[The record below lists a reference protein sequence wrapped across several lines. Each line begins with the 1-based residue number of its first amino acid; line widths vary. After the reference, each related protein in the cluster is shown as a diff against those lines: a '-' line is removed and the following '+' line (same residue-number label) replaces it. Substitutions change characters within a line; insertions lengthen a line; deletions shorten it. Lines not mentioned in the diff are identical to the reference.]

1 MSSSQP
7 KPAWLTDELAD
18 VDEWIDWQDES
29 HSLDPDQSGSELSFT
44 QPLGSVLVRNSDLA
58 SSPATSATDD
68 SRGTFIVRE
77 DLPTVP
83 LLPKTPGRN
92 NKPAVK
98 DFFSPLAL
106 EKMFE
111 PPSPPHQ
118 LPSLPSASRPTAAP
132 PVPSR
137 LSQVHVPPSEPS
149 LLDQLDDR
157 PTSAVTLPSQDHDPL
172 KVQAP
177 QSQFTFTAPRPS
189 PFNPAGPIPDAQ
201 STPGPANPTPHLN
214 PPPTDPRLRLFQF
227 QYDTFT
233 RDHLSAMVDS
243 IAVNTPSGDGGP
255 TTHSSQRTTPSVLSP
270 VEESSF
276 SRLRS
281 AKRLKLSPAS
291 DFSGEKGDGDAIIMR
306 PLSRRDY
313 VGESRNLMDQIRQA
327 RDFSTVSTVATARS
341 PAAEP
346 VQGLDHLVKEPQP
359 LQAPSFLTVPESGPS
374 KDPSPNGT
382 TSSKR
387 SGYSSLG
394 YRQQAASL
402 MAQIRNDMK
411 GSKRMFSG
419 DTEASHLR
427 NDDVTEASSIVSA
440 DLTVPSLRSRN
451 GDSTAY
457 ARLRRPSEVL
467 SQSRR
472 PSMGVSS
479 RVSSVSWGKQRAGS
493 SPRPSPRKPS
503 VVRPTH
509 SAHPSSDLTREIS
522 EEFTRMSVSET
533 SRMLSQ
539 FPVPPVPGSLPPPVR
554 LVTASTSTAPGSP
567 VRPSPG
573 HLAPPNVPAYP
584 SSSLRAGRNADLTR
598 FVSSSTASGTTL
610 TTGSA
615 DSFVKHAG
623 PKQMVQITPNDV
635 GALLAD
641 RVGKMVFDRV
651 MMRWVKATALA
662 TSGIPEA
669 EACAAVGSAGAALT
683 VEIGVVRNVEE
694 DQDNES
700 EDPFRDI
707 EIDEGDSMPLEKS
720 RIEEVLEEDIEDEE
734 EAELTSF
741 STDGPSHDF
750 AQDVPI
756 DDTEEDV
763 DISYTESD
771 ISHDREEGTRSTI
784 PTATLD
790 LQLDKSGIGIGIGI
804 DEESTVE
811 PAFADTPPRFIAATP
826 CFAPSATPELPSRIN
841 GGPDVVAN
849 TPAPR
854 SVLKSASAT
863 PMSALKDPNRAHMRT
878 PANKSGHRRSVS
890 FSDGKR
896 EGPIVGIGRN
906 APTPEGS
913 AIGEEDSP
921 LASSSRNEDKHN
933 AALVPSARS
942 KRIAEMLGDLEST
955 DLEEDSPSKVSTS
968 SRPIADELYPLQQ
981 RRSSAGPRAPSDGH
995 TSRHVFTASRS
1006 TPNLSRAGGNATFL
1020 TECSFG
1026 VAHDRLVQVITDVQP
1041 FEPYWEELT
1050 SIDLSNRN
1058 LDSTARLKEFLPRLD
1073 SLSL

>member
-18 VDEWIDWQDES
+18 VEEWIDWQDEDQ
-29 HSLDPDQSGSELSFT
+29 SLGPDQSGSELSFT
-44 QPLGSVLVRNSDLA
+44 QPLGSVLVRNSDLG
-58 SSPATSATDD
+58 SSPVTSATDE
-68 SRGTFIVRE
+68 SGGTFIVRE
-77 DLPTVP
+77 ELPALP

-92 NKPAVK
+92 KKPAVK

-118 LPSLPSASRPTAAP
+118 HASLSSASRATAAP

-149 LLDQLDDR
+149 ALEEEDDR
-157 PTSAVTLPSQDHDPL
+157 PTSAVTFPSEDHDAL
-172 KVQAP
+172 RAKGP
-177 QSQFTFTAPRPS
+177 QGQFTFTVPRPS
-189 PFNPAGPIPDAQ
+189 PFNPAGPTPDAQ
-201 STPGPANPTPHLN
+201 STPGPGNASRHLN

-291 DFSGEKGDGDAIIMR
+291 DFSGEKGDGAAIIMR

-341 PAAEP
+341 PP
-346 VQGLDHLVKEPQP
+346 VESVQALDHLVKEPP
-359 LQAPSFLTVPESGPS
+359 LREPSFLAVPERGPS

-411 GSKRMFSG
+411 GSKRLFSG

-451 GDSTAY
+451 GDSNAN

-472 PSMGVSS
+472 PSVAASS
-479 RVSSVSWGKQRAGS
+479 RVSNVSRGKQHASS
-493 SPRPSPRKPS
+493 SPRLSPRKLS
-503 VVRPTH
+503 TMRPTH
-509 SAHPSSDLTREIS
+509 SASPSEDLTREVS
-522 EEFTRMSVSET
+522 EELTRMSISET

-539 FPVPPVPGSLPPPVR
+539 FPVPPAPRSLPPPVR
-554 LVTASTSTAPGSP
+554 LVIASTSTAPGSP
-567 VRPSPG
+567 ARPSPG
-573 HLAPPNVPAYP
+573 HLAPPTVPAYP
-584 SSSLRAGRNADLTR
+584 SSSLRAGRNDDLTR

-623 PKQMVQITPNDV
+623 PKQMVQITPSDV

-662 TSGIPEA
+662 TGEIPEA
-669 EACAAVGSAGAALT
+669 EACAAMGSVSAGLA
-683 VEIGVVRNVEE
+683 VGMGVVRNAEE

-707 EIDEGDSMPLEKS
+707 ESLREEESDEHLEDGDGRDHTVDKGDLEKS
-720 RIEEVLEEDIEDEE
+720 RIEEVLDEEIEDEE

-756 DDTEEDV
+756 DDAEEDV
-763 DISYTESD
+763 DMSYTESD
-771 ISHDREEGTRSTI
+771 VSHDQEEGTGSTI

-790 LQLDKSGIGIGIGI
+790 LQLDRPGVGIGIGI
-804 DEESTVE
+804 DDESTAE
-811 PAFADTPPRFIAATP
+811 PAFADTPPRFIIATP
-826 CFAPSATPELPSRIN
+826 CSAPSATPNSPSRIN
-841 GGPDVVAN
+841 GGPSVVAS

-863 PMSALKDPNRAHMRT
+863 PMSALKDPNRARMRT

-896 EGPIVGIGRN
+896 EGPIVGVGRN
-906 APTPEGS
+906 APTPDGS
-913 AIGEEDSP
+913 VIGEEDSR
-921 LASSSRNEDKHN
+921 LASGSRTEDKHS
-933 AALVPSARS
+933 AVLVPSARS

-955 DLEEDSPSKVSTS
+955 GRHSKA
-968 SRPIADELYPLQQ
+968 RDMPMCPLM
-981 RRSSAGPRAPSDGH
+981 PRH
-995 TSRHVFTASRS
+995 NQT
-1006 TPNLSRAGGNATFL
+1006 
-1020 TECSFG
+1020 
-1026 VAHDRLVQVITDVQP
+1026 
-1041 FEPYWEELT
+1041 
-1050 SIDLSNRN
+1050 
-1058 LDSTARLKEFLPRLD
+1058 
-1073 SLSL
+1073 